1 MSVEAVMQTTFLA
14 VVLLFRTAAA
24 VLSAADEHQTLIVL
38 KDESLRTTHSQFFE
52 LLKNRNHNI
61 TFATTATNVA
71 LHNVRIFAFAF
82 LNVVTIKNVA
92 FSIMRA
98 YMHTP

>member
-1 MSVEAVMQTTFLA
+1 MQATFLV

-24 VLSAADEHQTLIVL
+24 VLSAADEHQTLVVL
-38 KDESLRTTHSQFFE
+38 EEQSLRTTHSQLFE

-61 TFATTATNVA
+61 TFATTATNIA

-82 LNVVTIKNVA
+82 VHVVTVPTKSC
-92 FSIMRA
+92 F
-98 YMHTP
+98 